1 MQKLLLLFCFAFL
14 LQPISALCQPGEDAL
29 PGAVQKLPKREK
41 AYVHFDKSIY
51 APGETVWFKIYL
63 MDGSVA
69 AAESKSVYIDWAD
82 KTGKLLSH
90 DVYPVVEGGAA
101 GAFQVPGDYKD
112 AELNATVYTRWM
124 LNFDSALLCRN
135 RLLIT
140 PQNPNLASSHSLPAI
155 QPQIAFFPEGG
166 NLVAGLTNR
175 VAFKAND
182 QYGRPLSVTGVVKNA
197 AGKEVASFASLHNG
211 MGVYNLLAAAS
222 ETYTAEWQAN
232 GKKQTQKLPAVMP
245 DGVALSVFPSAGS
258 FRFVVNKSAT
268 HADAGFLVVGAMG
281 NTMLFKAVVK
291 KGSAPSV
298 QATIGT
304 SEMPSGILTVT
315 VLDEQMKAVAERIV
329 FINNYEYL
337 LNAEVGFKKL
347 GTSKRAKNSLVLVSP
362 DSIPANYSLSV
373 TGLEV
378 PYSKE
383 KNIVSAMLLTGDLK
397 GDVYQPAYYFSD
409 TTTTIRNHLDLVMLT
424 HGWRKYN
431 WKQLSEG
438 GLPQL
443 PYAKDTGY
451 LVLSGRIMGLSKSQL
466 RELANINL
474 LYRRDT
480 AKGFDVLPLEVNP
493 DGSFYQNDF
502 ALFDTMSVF
511 YSFPKGKS
519 FALGATVKFMDSRI
533 GAPEK
538 VSVNRMPFYSA
549 DTAGAYLNYLRS
561 MADLQMQQLLK
572 GTTLEN
578 VTVTTKKK
586 SRVEEMDKRYSS
598 PLFSSHD
605 AMLIDPEE
613 FSFYG
618 ADAFDM
624 IVHSGKMPGLRV
636 VRGAQETQLIY
647 RDGSPLLYLDE
658 VQTDAS
664 LLQTIPVSTIAFIK
678 AIRPPASSLMGGKNG
693 AIVVYT
699 KRGSDREP
707 TKSNSMQSNIAVGY
721 SVTKEFYQPNYS
733 TFKPENEKE
742 DGRRTLLWIPGLIS
756 KPGQS
761 VFELDFFN
769 NDVSTGFRIVLQ
781 GMSADGRL
789 ISITK
794 EVE

>member
-63 MDGSVA
+63 MDGNVA

-101 GAFQVPGDYKD
+101 GSFHVPGDYKD

-211 MGVYNLLAAAS
+211 MGVYNLPAAAN
-222 ETYTAEWQAN
+222 ETYTAEWQTN

-298 QATIGT
+298 LATIGT

-347 GTSKRAKNSLVLVSP
+347 GTSKRAKNTLVLVSP

-493 DGSFYQNDF
+493 DGRFYQSDF

-572 GTTLEN
+572 GATLEN

-742 DGRRTLLWIPGLIS
+742 DVRRTLLWIPGLIS